1 MFCMGHG
8 AGQMIYVEYV
18 LHDTADTGACGG
30 EQIKTR
36 AAAPAPNH
44 RKEEREKQSISTS
57 DVKVGL

>member
-18 LHDTADTGACGG
+18 LLDTADTGACGG

-36 AAAPAPNH
+36 AAAPALTI
-44 RKEEREKQSISTS
+44 EKKKKRNNLSVLVTS
-57 DVKVGL
+57 K